1 MSALSVSEC
10 RKYLGIAVHKTLMA
24 GKHGALV
31 SYFREKL
38 KLELYIFK

>member
-31 SYFREKL
+31 SYW
-38 KLELYIFK
+38 KLELFFPI